1 MKLVVRVDC
10 LYAPLTGIGH
20 FTHNLLSEMI
30 DSEEFESV
38 YGVGDVGLIEP
49 PALRNLLQRGAAP
62 PTQDTQPAV
71 ASGRRVELYQH
82 VRQWVRLLPFSRR
95 VRGFLRGCLMRL
107 SQKKI
112 NGAIY
117 WEPSYTLLPI
127 QCRAVTTVY
136 DLSHL
141 RFPEFH
147 PAERV
152 KLLQDELASS
162 IAQAEHVV
170 TISEFSKTE
179 ILDCFDVPAD
189 KVSIVYPAVDKSFR
203 IYSDTEQQAIR
214 ETYSLP
220 AQFIMSLATVE
231 PRKNVTGLL
240 KAFMRLP
247 ETLRDQFPLVLV
259 GKNGW
264 KNKETYALLK
274 RIPEHQLIQL
284 GYVPQVDLPVI
295 LGCATIMAYP
305 SFYEGFGMPIL
316 ESMACG
322 VPVLTSNVS
331 AMPEVGG
338 QATLLINPFE
348 IESISEGLQQL
359 LQAPQLRAQLREQG
373 LARAASYT
381 WQQSSQQLA
390 SILKQAG
397 TL

>member
-20 FTHNLLSEMI
+20 FTHNLLRELI
-30 DSEEFESV
+30 DSGEFESV
-38 YGVGDVGLIEP
+38 YGVGDVGYIEP
-49 PALRNLLQRGAAP
+49 SALRNLLQRVAAP
-62 PTQDTQPAV
+62 AKDPQPATS
-71 ASGRRVELYQH
+71 SGYRVELYQYI
-82 VRQWVRLLPFSRR
+82 RQWVRRVPFSRHL
-95 VRGFLRGCLMRL
+95 RGFLRDLLVRC
-107 SQKKI
+107 SQNKVRE
-112 NGAIY
+112 AVY
-117 WEPSYTLLPI
+117 WEPTYTLLPI

-152 KLLQDELASS
+152 KLLQDDLASS

-170 TISEFSKTE
+170 TISEFSKAE
-179 ILDCFDVPAD
+179 ILDCFNIPAE

-203 IYSDTEQQAIR
+203 VYSAAEQQVIR
-214 ETYSLP
+214 AAYRLP
-220 AQFIMSLATVE
+220 EQFIMSLSTVE
-231 PRKNVTGLL
+231 PRKNVMGLL

-247 ETLRDQFPLVLV
+247 ENLRDQYPLVLV
-259 GKNGW
+259 GKSGW
-264 KNKETYALLK
+264 KNKEIYTQLK
-274 RIPEHQLIQL
+274 LIPDHQLIQL

-338 QATLLINPFE
+338 RATLLIDPFD
-348 IESISEGLQQL
+348 IESISTGLQQL
-359 LQAPQLRAQLREQG
+359 LEAPQVREQLRKEG
-373 LARAASYT
+373 LVKAAGYT
-381 WQQSSQQLA
+381 WQQSSQQLVT
-390 SILKQAG
+390 ILKQAG